1 MHFLTRKQVS
11 RRKLLRGAGVSLGL
25 PLLESMLPAGMVC
38 AADGGTPAPRMACIY
53 IPHGAIADRW
63 VPSGVGRNWDFT
75 PSLKSLEPWRDYI
88 NVVSGLALPIAYE
101 GDPSAGGH
109 HRRAFQ
115 CWLTGVAPGTGPSP
129 TSMDQLAADVIGQ
142 ETRLPSLELA
152 LEERASIS
160 WRTPANPMPMQINP
174 RVVFER
180 LFGDGSTPAQLAAR
194 RSQSATILD
203 VVREELLSLQRTLP
217 SGDRIRMEQYL
228 NDVREVERRLSLE
241 TDSLPG
247 DLALP
252 ERPTGIPER
261 FEDHAM
267 VMLDLITLAW
277 QADMTRV
284 STLLL
289 AAELSNRAFPESG
302 VNDGF
307 HNCSHHMYIEE
318 NMNRHATLNA
328 YHLRNTLAYFVSR
341 LAATPDGD
349 GSLLDHS
356 LVLYGS
362 GLGNSQDHNHS
373 ELPIVVAGAASG
385 RVSGGKHVRMPDETP
400 IANLLVTM
408 LDRVGVPV
416 DAFADSSGTVD
427 I

>member
-1 MHFLTRKQVS
+1 
-11 RRKLLRGAGVSLGL
+11 
-25 PLLESMLPAGMVC
+25 
-38 AADGGTPAPRMACIY
+38 
-53 IPHGAIADRW
+53 
-63 VPSGVGRNWDFT
+63 
-75 PSLKSLEPWRDYI
+75 
-88 NVVSGLALPIAYE
+88 
-101 GDPSAGGH
+101 
-109 HRRAFQ
+109 
-115 CWLTGVAPGTGPSP
+115 
-129 TSMDQLAADVIGQ
+129 
-142 ETRLPSLELA
+142 
-152 LEERASIS
+152 
-160 WRTPANPMPMQINP
+160 
-174 RVVFER
+174 
-180 LFGDGSTPAQLAAR
+180 
-194 RSQSATILD
+194 
-203 VVREELLSLQRTLP
+203 
-217 SGDRIRMEQYL
+217 
-228 NDVREVERRLSLE
+228 
-241 TDSLPG
+241 
-247 DLALP
+247 
-252 ERPTGIPER
+252 
-261 FEDHAM
+261 
-267 VMLDLITLAW
+267 
-277 QADMTRV
+277 MTRV

-307 HNCSHHMYIEE
+307 HNCSHHMYIPE

-400 IANLLVTM
+400 ISNLLVTM

-416 DAFADSSGTVD
+416 DAFADSSGSVD